1 MKLPEQQLE
10 MMRNYVI
17 PQSPIMPLFFGI
29 SFLGLLGYLLF
40 IRKYFVPPP
49 TQENPFQQTSI

>member
-29 SFLGLLGYLLF
+29 PFLGLLGYLLYT
-40 IRKYFVPPP
+40 RRCFVNFPE
-49 TQENPFQQTSI
+49 QEKVT